1 MSQEILTETL
11 PSRIVPTTFSEKI
24 LPKEKMSF
32 EEFLDWLDEDTWAEW
47 VDGEIT
53 IMSPASIKHQI
64 LAAFLQSILQHWIEH
79 HKAGIVFPAPT
90 LMKTETRPS
99 GREPDVLFV
108 AKENLGKLRENYLE
122 GAADLI
128 IEIISPES
136 VFRDTQDKFAEYE
149 AAGVKEYW
157 IIDYNRRTANF
168 YGFDENKKYKLLS
181 LSADKRFES
190 RVIEGLW
197 INTEW
202 LWQEPL
208 PNLMD
213 VLKEW
218 KLV

>member
-1 MSQEILTETL
+1 MAQETLTETL
-11 PSRIVPTTFSEKI
+11 PSQTVPKTFSERV
-24 LPKEKMSF
+24 PKEQMTF
-32 EEFLDWLDEDTWAEW
+32 DEFLEWLDEDTWAEW
-47 VDGEIT
+47 VDGEVT
-53 IMSPASIKHQI
+53 IMSPASIKHQSI
-64 LAAFLQSILQHWIEH
+64 LGFLQSILRFWIEH
-79 HKAGIVFPAPT
+79 HRAGVVFSAPT

-99 GREPDVLFV
+99 GREPDILFV
-108 AKENLGKLRENYLE
+108 ATQNLSKLRENYLD
-122 GAADLI
+122 GAADLV

-136 VFRDTQDKFAEYE
+136 VFRDTQDKFQEYE
-149 AAGVKEYW
+149 AAGVNEYW

-168 YGFDENKKYKLLS
+168 YDFDESGKYKLLP
-181 LSADKRFES
+181 LSADGKFES

-197 INTEW
+197 IKTDW